1 MKATIES
8 TTRIVELSG
17 VRARVWEG
25 KTDKG
30 VPFVCFVAL
39 CAVDKKEDAAEFER
53 DLKEHRAPSA
63 EALSFP
69 GAMVL

>member
-39 CAVDKKEDAAEFER
+39 CAVDRREDAAEFES
-53 DLKEHRAPSA
+53 DLQQHRAPTA
-63 EALSFP
+63 AAMAFP